1 MSAKRQP
8 RSQKKGAP
16 VSPTLSGPAKSAPAK
31 SRNAFWIA
39 IGIVGLLGSY
49 LVWSL
54 VWSGHVSDQSNGDNG
69 VTAGNES
76 PPGVEDSMPITLGN
90 ARQSLSNGDLSKA
103 EQLYRKLLEREPRSI
118 PVRMELAK
126 LLGTCG
132 RRSDAIPLVVHLI
145 ATGNADDLVLLLA
158 RENGVIA
165 DLDLLRKGSAKNPP
179 DPLGLL
185 GLAWHAADAG
195 RHQEAMELL
204 QRAIELAPDLDHA
217 HALLGMQFV
226 AAGEINRIPVWNDN
240 LPPSA
245 ERLAE
250 TWFVRGVFAENAGEV
265 KGAIRCYVEAANRS
279 PDAKAAYAR
288 LVPLL
293 AQSGQGVLA
302 EKCRVFS
309 EKLRMLSELQDRVF
323 FASEPSDVETLLEL
337 IARYES
343 VGRLWEAFA
352 FAQLAGE
359 IAPDRPE
366 VQSAFNRFRT
376 SVSGLRTELFDPR
389 ALPLQS
395 FPLEEYPIPNLKME
409 SRSQATTTVR
419 TAEGS
424 PTPLYRFE
432 DASDESFIDFRY
444 FNGAAEPERRM
455 YEFTGGGIG
464 VLDFDLD
471 GWPDVFFSQGCRWPP
486 GETNSEPFRDML
498 FRNIEGKEFRR
509 AESAVVESVIG
520 FGQGVS
526 VGDVDADG
534 FPDLYVANAGGRN
547 CLYRNQGDG
556 TFEEVLLPESDAG
569 NRWTTSCAVADF
581 NGDGLADIYE
591 VNYVQGEDVFQRI
604 CKDETG
610 HPAICMPFDFDGAED
625 VVWINDGRGS
635 FVNATS
641 LFLQSP
647 ATGKGLGIVVA
658 AFADDGLLGGYVA
671 NDTTANH
678 FWIPRRGSD
687 GSVTWGD
694 QAAVS
699 GLALNESGKAEG
711 SMGIAVSDIDANG
724 QLDLAVTNFLYESN
738 TLYLGRGSGLYEDA
752 TRKLGL
758 QDASQNV
765 LGFGT
770 QFIDIDLDGQMELV
784 VANGHIDDLRRKERP
799 YRMPTQL
806 FRMSSGRFQLVDGA
820 GVGPYFREAWLG
832 RAVAKCDWNR
842 DGRMDLL
849 IGHLYDPS
857 KMLTNTTSTESHY
870 LSVRLVGVRSSR
882 DAIGAVVRLR
892 VGDQWFVQQMVAG
905 DGYQCSNEK
914 VLIFGL
920 GPVSRIDEIEVRWP
934 SGDREV
940 FMGGKVDQER
950 LLVEGDGAPI
960 AKS

>member
-1 MSAKRQP
+1 MSAKRQS
-8 RSQKKGAP
+8 RSRKGTP
-16 VSPTLSGPAKSAPAK
+16 VPPAALSGQAKSGQAK
-31 SRNAFWIA
+31 SRNALWIF
-39 IGIVGLLGSY
+39 IGIVGLLGGY
-49 LVWSL
+49 FAWSL
-54 VWSGHVSDQSNGDNG
+54 VWSGHSPDPSKDGNDVAAGDR
-69 VTAGNES
+69 S
-76 PPGVEDSMPITLGN
+76 PPGVEESTPITLGK
-90 ARQSLSNGDLSKA
+90 ARQSLSNGDLLEA

-145 ATGNADDLVLLLA
+145 TTGNAGDLVLLLA

-165 DLDLLRKGSAKNPP
+165 DLELLRKASEKSPP

-195 RHQEAMELL
+195 RHQEAIDML
-204 QRAIELAPDLDHA
+204 QRAIELTPDLDHA

-226 AAGEINRIPVWNDN
+226 ATGEMSRIPAWNDN
-240 LPPSA
+240 LPVSA

-250 TWFVRGVFAENAGEV
+250 TWFVRGVFAEDAGEA
-265 KGAIRCYVEAANRS
+265 KGAIRCYIEAANRS

-293 AQSGQGVLA
+293 AQAGQDVLA
-302 EKCRVFS
+302 EKCRVFA
-309 EKLRMLSELQDRVF
+309 EKLRALSEFQDRVF
-323 FASEPSDVETLLEL
+323 FASEPSSVETLLEL
-337 IARYES
+337 IARYED

-366 VQSAFNRFRT
+366 VQSAFNRFRV

-389 ALPLQS
+389 SLPLQR
-395 FPLEEYPIPNLKME
+395 FPMDEYPLPQLK
-409 SRSQATTTVR
+409 SGTASQATTAGR
-419 TAEGS
+419 AAEGS
-424 PTPLYRFE
+424 QVPLYRFE
-432 DASDESFIDFRY
+432 EVQDGEMVNFQY
-444 FNGAAEPERRM
+444 FNGSAEPERRM
-455 YEFTGGGIG
+455 YEFTGGGVG
-464 VLDFDLD
+464 VLDFDQD
-471 GWPDVFFSQGCRWPP
+471 GWADVFMSQGCRWPP
-486 GETNSEPFRDML
+486 GDTDAEQPRDTL
-498 FRNIEGKEFRR
+498 YRNMEGQEFRR
-509 AESAVVESVIG
+509 VESAVVESVIG
-520 FGQGVS
+520 FGQGVA
-526 VGDVDADG
+526 VGDIDADG

-556 TFEEVLLPESDAG
+556 TFEEVVLPESAAG
-569 NRWTTSCAVADF
+569 NRWTTSCAVADL
-581 NGDGLADIYE
+581 NGDGLADIYD
-591 VNYVQGEDVFQRI
+591 VNYVQGEDVFQRV

-625 VVWINDGRGS
+625 VVWINDGQGS

-641 LFLQSP
+641 SFLQSP

-658 AFADDGLLGGYVA
+658 AFADDGTLGGYVA

-678 FWIPRRGSD
+678 FWVPRRGSD
-687 GSVTWGD
+687 GTVTWGD
-694 QAAVS
+694 QAAIS
-699 GLALNESGKAEG
+699 GLALNEDGKAEG
-711 SMGIAVSDIDANG
+711 SMGIAVADLDTNG

-758 QDASQNV
+758 HDASQNV

-806 FRMSSGRFQLVDGA
+806 FRMNSGRFQLVDGA
-820 GVGPYFREAWLG
+820 GVGPYFGASWLG
-832 RAVAKCDWNR
+832 RSVAKCDWNR

-857 KMLTNTTSTESHY
+857 KLLTNTTPTQAHY
-870 LSVRLVGVRSSR
+870 LAVRLVGVRSSR

-892 VGDQWFVQQMVAG
+892 VGNQWFAQQMVAG

-914 VLIFGL
+914 VLLFGL
-920 GPVSRIDEIEVRWP
+920 GQSSRVDKIEVQWP
-934 SGDREV
+934 SGGREV
-940 FMGGKVDQER
+940 FMGGQVDQER
-950 LLVEGDGAPI
+950 LLIEGAGTSV
-960 AKS
+960 AKP